1 MLTRLGRFLRKLRID
16 NGEILK
22 NMSDKF
28 NVTASYL
35 SAVENGKR
43 TFPQEWREVVI
54 REYKLNNEQQAEF
67 DTAILDSVSQITIN
81 TENINLENKE
91 LTFAFARKI
100 AHLPTE
106 KLDEIKKILG
116 GDSN

>member
-1 MLTRLGRFLRKLRID
+1 MLTRLGRFLKKLRID

-22 NMSDKF
+22 NMADKF

-43 TFPQEWREVVI
+43 AFPNEWREIVI
-54 REYKLNNEQQAEF
+54 REYNLDYNQQTDF
-67 DTAILDSVSQITIN
+67 DKAILDSLTQITIN

-100 AHLPTE
+100 AYLPTD
-106 KLDEIKKILG
+106 KLNEIKKILG
-116 GDSN
+116 GDNN